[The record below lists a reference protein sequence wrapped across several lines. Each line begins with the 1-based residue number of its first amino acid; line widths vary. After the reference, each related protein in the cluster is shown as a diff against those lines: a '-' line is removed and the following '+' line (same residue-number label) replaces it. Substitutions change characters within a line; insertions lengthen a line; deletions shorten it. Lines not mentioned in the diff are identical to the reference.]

1 MMNAMTKNSSASE
14 NLAQVSSDVPSESGD
29 FQYHSS
35 EQKKS
40 PQLSHRGLT
49 IMLSFMCLVPVV
61 TILVLWN
68 YLPPVFEGQLK
79 ASVTADNLPGADFY
93 SIDY

>member
-1 MMNAMTKNSSASE
+1 MPLE
-14 NLAQVSSDVPSESGD
+14 SDD

-40 PQLSHRGLT
+40 PHLSHRGLT
-49 IMLSFMCLVPVV
+49 IMLSFMCLVPVM

-68 YLPPVFEGQLK
+68 YLPPVFEGQLTK
-79 ASVTADNLPGADFY
+79 HWYLQYKMLPDSVSAACPG
-93 SIDY
+93 